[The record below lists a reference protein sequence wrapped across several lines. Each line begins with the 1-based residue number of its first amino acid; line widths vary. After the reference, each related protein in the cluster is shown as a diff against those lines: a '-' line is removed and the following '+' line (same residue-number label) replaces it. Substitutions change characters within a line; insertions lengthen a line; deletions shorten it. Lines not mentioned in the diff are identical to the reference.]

1 MDRILE
7 FTTNHTLLV
16 FAFVTSFLLVVFSE
30 IRRKATGVLTVEPTE
45 AVRLINNDA
54 TVLDLRSQEAFGRG
68 HIVNAR
74 NVPADELDA
83 RIDKLA
89 SLKDKP
95 VVVVC
100 DSGMTSSKA
109 VATLRKA
116 GFESAYG
123 LKRGMAGWNEAGMPV
138 VTAKKTKKK
147 K

>member
-16 FAFVTSFLLVVFSE
+16 FALVTSFLLVVFAE

-83 RIDKLA
+83 RMEKLEP
-89 SLKDKP
+89 LKEKP

-123 LKRGMAGWNEAGMPV
+123 LKRGMAGWGEAGLPV
-138 VTAKKTKKK
+138 VSGKKPRKK
-147 K
+147 

>member
-89 SLKDKP
+89 PLKDKP

-138 VTAKKTKKK
+138 VTAKKTRKKK
-147 K
+147 